1 MLNPCSIKLEEFSFC
16 SLPSH
21 GPVLWISFF
30 LICGSAMVS
39 TRDHS
44 LHYFKLPLCSMPLTE
59 LQKCVVA
66 FSFRRR
72 VDRLMKR
79 LAGQLAIVDYPC
91 LHDEL
96 ISMATNTTVQPCTLF
111 PISSLRHQTRT
122 KEASSSSIGSY
133 ILARSGYLSH
143 WLPQSMSSHNYLLFL
158 FQDNFSI
165 SSTCYDII
173 LKYKPAA
180 LQFSSWL
187 VASCAEVFI
196 CSSIQPVSDTS
207 RLQATTVLVNS

>member
-1 MLNPCSIKLEEFSFC
+1 
-16 SLPSH
+16 
-21 GPVLWISFF
+21 
-30 LICGSAMVS
+30 MVS

-44 LHYFKLPLCSMPLTE
+44 LHYFKLPLCSMSWTE

-143 WLPQSMSSHNYLLFL
+143 WLPQSMSFAPVSTFCLSRIISVFHQLAMILF
-158 FQDNFSI
+158 
-165 SSTCYDII
+165 SSTSLPPY
-173 LKYKPAA
+173 
-180 LQFSSWL
+180 SSLPGWL
-187 VASCAEVFI
+187 LHAPRYLFVP
-196 CSSIQPVSDTS
+196 Q
-207 RLQATTVLVNS
+207 